1 MRYRFNIARDAEPG
15 FDSTNPG
22 SLAILNPG
30 ASTTNPGSL
39 AMLNPGSIRLHSSLC
54 TSSNGVKSIDC
65 IPACVPARMES
76 NQLTAFQLVCQL
88 AWSQIN

>member
-39 AMLNPGSIRLHSSLC
+39 AILNPGAIRPTRVRLRC
-54 TSSNGVKSIDC
+54 
-65 IPACVPARMES
+65 
-76 NQLTAFQLVCQL
+76 
-88 AWSQIN
+88 